1 MKSVEKSHT
10 QLEVEAAAA
19 GLDPPARH
27 FEEGPDTKHPDAA
40 TPAPPAPKP
49 PERLPLAPSPR
60 AKLEAHRAT
69 VRHLTALV
77 AASDSMLSEFE
88 RRQISPRSVV
98 DHFAEQQIK
107 VDHTGELDKAQA
119 AIAAAQEDARRE
131 REGSR
136 ELRADLDAA
145 RRVLASLETY
155 VGNYGIPE
163 GDPAKRVRV
172 KVILGQLKGDGKTTK
187 NGETTTLSEPEALS
201 LARRGFVE
209 ILEN

>member
-19 GLDPPARH
+19 GLGPPARH
-27 FEEGPDTKHPDAA
+27 LEEGPDIKYPNAA
-40 TPAPPAPKP
+40 TPALPAPKP

-136 ELRADLDAA
+136 ELRQDLDAA
-145 RRVLASLETY
+145 RRVLQGMEAY
-155 VGNYGIPE
+155 VSTYGIRD
-163 GDPAKRVRV
+163 GDPGKRVLVRAL
-172 KVILGQLKGDGKTTK
+172 IGQLVGDGITTK
-187 NGETTTLSEPEALS
+187 KGETREVDEPSALS
-201 LARRGFVE
+201 MARRGVVE
-209 ILEN
+209 IVEN